1 MPPSFPLDGLK
12 VIDFSHALAGPYCTM
27 LMAAYGADVV
37 KVEGIEP
44 GDIGR
49 TWGPPFIGPEGSFF
63 LGLNSGK
70 QAFAVDLKHPEG
82 IDLCRRLVEGA
93 DIVIENFRPGTMERL
108 GLGYAAAAA
117 VNPRLIYCSISGYGQ
132 TGPRR
137 DDPAMDLILQAASG
151 LISVTGSA
159 DGATVRCGH
168 SVADVTA
175 GMFGLIG
182 ILMALRTRSETGR
195 GQQVDISMLDGMI
208 SVMASNFANLFG
220 SGRVPGPM
228 GTAFATIVPYA
239 CFPTADRD
247 IAIAV
252 ASDKLWRSFCEVME
266 RPDIAADPGFATN
279 ALRVEHRGVLESMI
293 TDIFRTRT
301 APEWLAALASRGVPC
316 APVNSLADVAADP
329 QAAARSMFPVID
341 HPTAGPIRITGAPI
355 KFSESTGEI
364 RSPAPR
370 LGEHARTILRDRL
383 GVAPAD
389 IERLI
394 AAGVVAD
401 GMADRHAP

>member
-1 MPPSFPLDGLK
+1 MTPSFPLDGLK

-37 KVEGIEP
+37 KVEGIET

-49 TWGPPFIGPEGSFF
+49 SWAPPFIGPEGSFF

-70 QAFAVDLKHPEG
+70 QAIAIDLKSTEG
-82 IDLCRRLVEGA
+82 LALCRQLVAGA
-93 DIVIENFRPGTMERL
+93 DVVIENFRPGTMERL

-117 VNPRLIYCSISGYGQ
+117 TNPRVIYCSISGYGQ

-159 DGATVRCGH
+159 EGNTARCGH

-182 ILMALRTRSETGR
+182 ILMALKTRAGTGR

-247 IAIAV
+247 IAVAV
-252 ASDKLWRSFCEVME
+252 ASDKLWRAFCEVIE
-266 RPDIAADPGFATN
+266 RPDIAADSRFATN
-279 ALRVEHRGVLESMI
+279 ALRVEHRGTLEPLI
-293 TDIFRTRT
+293 GAIFRTRPAT
-301 APEWLAALASRGVPC
+301 EWLAALAGHGVPC
-316 APVNSLADVAADP
+316 APVNDLAEVAADP
-329 QAAARSMFPVID
+329 QSAARGMFPVIE
-341 HPTAGPIRITGAPI
+341 HPTAGPIRVTGTPI
-355 KFSESTGEI
+355 KFSESRGEI

-370 LGEHARTILRDRL
+370 LGEHSRTILRERL

-394 AAGVVAD
+394 AEGVVA
-401 GMADRHAP
+401 ACSANQPSS